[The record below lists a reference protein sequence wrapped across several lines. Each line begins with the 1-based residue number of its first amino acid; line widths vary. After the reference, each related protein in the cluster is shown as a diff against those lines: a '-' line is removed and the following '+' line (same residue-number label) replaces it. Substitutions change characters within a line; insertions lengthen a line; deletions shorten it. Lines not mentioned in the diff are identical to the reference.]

1 MGTLARAMSHGGVL
15 VNFLEKILHKK
26 SSQQAGVYTG
36 PPYVLKTYLKED
48 GSFDYLR
55 YRSIQNEGNRT
66 KIDKCWVHRENV
78 TFLSDYLLSQMSDI
92 RFGLCHGTRRGLEQ
106 QWFRERLG
114 CEVIGTEIA
123 DTATQF
129 PHTIQWDFHE
139 VKPEWVGAAD
149 FIYSNSLDHSY
160 DPGLCLNRWMSC
172 LRPGGICIIE
182 HTAVDEPQYATDL
195 DPFGASLWLMPYL
208 VLMWSEGQFCIHTI
222 LDAPAGK
229 RKVEYTKFLII
240 KKSDAPAAEV

>member
-1 MGTLARAMSHGGVL
+1 MNFFKKAFPKKPSKTSAYMGA
-15 VNFLEKILHKK
+15 
-26 SSQQAGVYTG
+26 
-36 PPYVLKTYLKED
+36 PYVLKTYLKED
-48 GSFDYLR
+48 GSFDYAR
-55 YRSIQNEGNRT
+55 YKAIQNEGN
-66 KIDKCWVHRENV
+66 KAKLDKCWVQPENIA
-78 TFLSDYLLSQMSDI
+78 FLSDYLRSQLPNI

-106 QWFRERLG
+106 QWFRENLG

-139 VKPEWVGAAD
+139 VKPEWVGAVD

-160 DPGLCLNRWMSC
+160 DPGLCLTRWMSC

-182 HTAVDEPQYATDL
+182 HTSVDEPQYATSL
-195 DPFGASLWLMPYL
+195 DPFGASLWIMPYL
-208 VLMWSEGQFCIHTI
+208 VLEWGKGRFCVQAI
-222 LDAPAGK
+222 LDAPSAK

-240 KKSDAPAAEV
+240 KNAGGPVASS